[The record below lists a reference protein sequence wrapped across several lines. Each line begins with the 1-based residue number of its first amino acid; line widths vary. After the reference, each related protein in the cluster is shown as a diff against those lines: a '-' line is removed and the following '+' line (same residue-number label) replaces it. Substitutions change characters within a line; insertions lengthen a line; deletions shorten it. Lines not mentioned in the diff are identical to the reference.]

1 MTENLPSIT
10 RLIGAVAAAA
20 AAGASP
26 TILLGI
32 VVLIAFPVGF
42 VIALAHALL
51 LGLPAYLLLRRRS
64 TFGWGIAA
72 VVGFVIGAVP
82 TGLLTLSAAGF
93 ANGGIWAPAVAGL
106 CGTLGAL
113 AFRAVTGGASSA
125 PTFDPA
131 IWE

>member
-42 VIALAHALL
+42 VIALAHVLL